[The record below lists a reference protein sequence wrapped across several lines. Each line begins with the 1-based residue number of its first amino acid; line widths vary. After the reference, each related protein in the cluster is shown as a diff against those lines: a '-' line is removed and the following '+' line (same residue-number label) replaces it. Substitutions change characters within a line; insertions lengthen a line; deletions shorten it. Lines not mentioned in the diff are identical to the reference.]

1 MEISTSQSK
10 VGWFTRLF
18 AKIGLDLRL
27 FYIAV
32 PRVKGDLIGEPA
44 HLAAAIFAIVCEA
57 ISTASASVGI
67 NILLLATLLRAPAL
81 VPSWRQMLSQTW
93 FKLLLLWIAWMAI
106 SIAWSPDV
114 PKGFDRFG
122 HLKFFIWI
130 PMLWPLYKQWR
141 WLFAG
146 FLLSAL
152 VLQCIQVAGAFGATH
167 QMVAIQTGMRHPTMV
182 GLWNAIALSCWLFL
196 AVSAGWQAMLLCIP
210 LAVLSA
216 VGFVWAGQRAA
227 LFGLLLEIAI
237 ANFVLAVAVQGW
249 MRRTCLRVVLGLIV
263 ITGVYFLIGDKLTGK
278 FLQLYNETAQTF
290 EASGGGK
297 DAPELSVA
305 LECRLAMWK
314 MSLIAWRQHPLFG
327 VGYGGYQIATA
338 PIEEIVYPGK
348 DIHLFETPHSTYV
361 MILTENGVVGLSLFL
376 CYIAAFFV
384 RAFRIIQVEPIRIGV
399 FGGAVI
405 WFAAAA
411 TDTYH
416 MRGVFLSIGVIMMAL
431 ATMPV
436 VKIKDAVDS
445 SL

>member
-1 MEISTSQSK
+1 
-10 VGWFTRLF
+10 
-18 AKIGLDLRL
+18 
-27 FYIAV
+27 
-32 PRVKGDLIGEPA
+32 
-44 HLAAAIFAIVCEA
+44 
-57 ISTASASVGI
+57 
-67 NILLLATLLRAPAL
+67 
-81 VPSWRQMLSQTW
+81 
-93 FKLLLLWIAWMAI
+93 
-106 SIAWSPDV
+106 
-114 PKGFDRFG
+114 
-122 HLKFFIWI
+122 
-130 PMLWPLYKQWR
+130 
-141 WLFAG
+141 
-146 FLLSAL
+146 
-152 VLQCIQVAGAFGATH
+152 
-167 QMVAIQTGMRHPTMV
+167 MV

-227 LFGLLLEIAI
+227 LLGLLLEIVV

-263 ITGVYFLIGDKLTGK
+263 ITGVYFFIGDKLTGK
-278 FLQLYNETAQTF
+278 FIKLYNETAQTF

-297 DAPELSVA
+297 DAPGLSVA

-314 MSLIAWRQHPLFG
+314 MSLIAWRQHPLIG

-348 DIHLFETPHSTYV
+348 DIHLFETPHSTYI

-376 CYIAAFFV
+376 CSIAAFFM

-399 FGGAVI
+399 FGGTVI

-431 ATMPV
+431 AAMPLDRTEE
-436 VKIKDAVDS
+436 IN
-445 SL
+445 L